1 MTNKKTNKKLAKLA
15 TKLGAEYLPQDA
27 NSVSPKNSKAWVAP
41 VLGDK
46 LISDKVIADVDVY
59 DLLESDEVREL
70 AQNSD
75 ALALFTS
82 GWGAPISNDDTDEV
96 APSKHPQRQ
105 RVVLLVVANKHG
117 VIATMRKGTDDI
129 IIEEEG
135 RGALADALTELFV

>member
-1 MTNKKTNKKLAKLA
+1 MKNNELTQLA

-27 NSVSPKNSKAWVAP
+27 NSVSPQNSKAWVAP
-41 VLGDK
+41 ILGDE
-46 LISDKVIADVDVY
+46 LISDKVIANGDVY

-70 AQNSD
+70 AQNAD

-82 GWGAPISNDDTDEV
+82 GWGAPTSDDDTEQV

-117 VIATMRKGTDDI
+117 IVANMRKGTDDI
-129 IIEEEG
+129 VINEEG
-135 RGALADALTELFV
+135 RGALADALTDLFV